1 MYRWQQALLYLR
13 YCVSEDLLKVAKKIR
28 KARTAKKYNQKLT
41 HKQQAQVEQ
50 NIEKRIE
57 TLRAE
62 GAVEAIVISHLGYQ
76 VICQCLEQDT
86 GQYLEQHPEQRLGQ
100 QYGELLLCDWRQN
113 MGALCVGDRVLLT
126 LEAETG
132 MVEALL
138 PRKNMIEKYN
148 SYKGMRPLAAN
159 IDLLLVV
166 VTVEPLLQT
175 SLLDRYLVAATAL
188 GLETLIFF
196 NKCDVL
202 ATVDANTKQ
211 SIDNYQQ
218 IYQSIAD
225 CQWLNGSAKKGL
237 GLTEIKQQLADKIT
251 VITGQSGVGK
261 SSLINALIP
270 DLNIQTMTISE
281 ISKLGRHSTTNS
293 TLYHLEKIGG
303 LIDTPGVRSFE
314 TSYFDKS
321 AIEAGFREIAPFLGG
336 CHFSDC
342 SHTHEKNCSIISA
355 LENKEISQLRYDSFI
370 QMLSELDKNQ

>member
-1 MYRWQQALLYLR
+1 MCRWQQALLYLR
-13 YCVSEDLLKVAKKIR
+13 YCVSGDLLKVAKKIR

-62 GAVEAIVISHLGYQ
+62 GAIEAIIISHLGYQ
-76 VICQCLEQDT
+76 VICQSLVPQSE
-86 GQYLEQHPEQRLGQ
+86 EKN
-100 QYGELLLCDWRQN
+100 GELLLCDWRQN

-138 PRKNMIEKYN
+138 PRKNVIEKYN

-188 GLETLIFF
+188 GLKTLIFF

-293 TLYHLEKIGG
+293 TLYHLGETGG

-321 AIEAGFREIAPFLGG
+321 AIEAGFREIVPFLRG